1 MFSPM
6 IEHRTYGGVRPP
18 TTVLAKGRAATHAA
32 SWLIGERDDP
42 VSEAD
47 AVGTSGYGSRA
58 ARWFRTLA
66 WHWIAI
72 VAVSISALVLFALVG
87 EDVFN
92 HEAGGVD
99 DAVRAWVLAHQT
111 PKGYAAFVFITRAG
125 SSIPMI
131 LLAIGVGV
139 WLWHT
144 VHRRIAGV
152 VVTAPAVA
160 TGVFNGVKAIFH
172 RARPAG
178 AGKLKILTYAF
189 PSGHATTSTA
199 VLLTLTY
206 VLARERLIPA
216 WLALLVG
223 VAGPFLVGASR
234 VYLDV
239 HWATDVFGGWALGVF
254 VAALSAA
261 LYERVRARVL
271 RPSDPR
277 TALPLGDSPG

>member
-1 MFSPM
+1 MQCTARRF
-6 IEHRTYGGVRPP
+6 ILNH
-18 TTVLAKGRAATHAA
+18 GRA
-32 SWLIGERDDP
+32 SERDAL
-42 VSEAD
+42 VSGGEASS
-47 AVGTSGYGSRA
+47 ASEYGTRA

-72 VAVSISALVLFALVG
+72 VAVSMAALVLFALVG

-92 HEAGGVD
+92 HESGGVD
-99 DAVRAWVLAHQT
+99 DAVRSWVLARRT
-111 PKGYAAFVFITRAG
+111 PGGYAAFVFITRAG

-131 LLAIGVGV
+131 LFAAAVGI

-178 AGKLKILTYAF
+178 AGKLHVLTYAF

-199 VLLTLTY
+199 VLLTLSY

-216 WLALLVG
+216 WVALVVG
-223 VAGPFLVGASR
+223 TAGPLLVGASR

-239 HWATDVFGGWALGVF
+239 HWATDVFGGWALGAF

-261 LYERVRARVL
+261 LYERVRARVI
-271 RPSDPR
+271 RQGDQRSVV
-277 TALPLGDSPG
+277 PLGDAI